1 MNATHHIDPVWEDDI
16 YSKGSMRTRYPYD
29 TVISFVHRMRPRTR
43 SIAETSIVEVGC
55 GSANNLWFAAREGF
69 QVSGIDGST
78 SAIQYANERFKTEGL
93 TGDLRVG
100 DFTTLPWAD
109 ESHDLAIDRG
119 ALVCV
124 SYAGAKCAVDEI
136 WRVLRPGG
144 RFFLNVYGDS
154 SSSARSGTP
163 LPDGRRIDITA
174 GGLNGVGGLCFYG
187 RSDWEALLR
196 GKPWRVL
203 HVDHVVTDDMTS
215 ALVSRIADW
224 RIIAEKAAT

>member
-109 ESHDLAIDRG
+109 ESHDLAIDRQEDVFSSTSM
-119 ALVCV
+119 ATAAPARVPAPLFPTADASTSRQAASTVSAVCV
-124 SYAGAKCAVDEI
+124 FMA
-136 WRVLRPGG
+136 
-144 RFFLNVYGDS
+144 
-154 SSSARSGTP
+154 
-163 LPDGRRIDITA
+163 
-174 GGLNGVGGLCFYG
+174 
-187 RSDWEALLR
+187 
-196 GKPWRVL
+196 
-203 HVDHVVTDDMTS
+203 
-215 ALVSRIADW
+215 
-224 RIIAEKAAT
+224 AATGRHFCVANHGVCSMSITL